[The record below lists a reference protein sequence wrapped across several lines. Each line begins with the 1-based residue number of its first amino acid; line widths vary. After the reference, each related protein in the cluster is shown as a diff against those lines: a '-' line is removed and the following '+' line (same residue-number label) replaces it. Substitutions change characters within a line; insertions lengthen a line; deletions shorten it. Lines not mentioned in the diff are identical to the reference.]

1 MASQVQSARRVV
13 GLRQASL
20 GLCVMLIAEYALGV
34 AVNIYVTVPKS
45 YQGNGLGKAF
55 GDALTKGPT
64 ALVVHAA
71 VGLLVVVAAVTLLVR
86 AILAR
91 HVVVITTASIALLAV
106 IGAANSGAS
115 FVDTGQNSASLV
127 MALLTALAL
136 LCAVS
141 NLYLLGRAAGA
152 TSSSQ

>member
-1 MASQVQSARRVV
+1 
-13 GLRQASL
+13 
-20 GLCVMLIAEYALGV
+20 MLIVEYALGV

-64 ALVVHAA
+64 TLIVHAV
-71 VGLLVVVAAVTLLVR
+71 VGLLVVIAAVTLLVR
-86 AILAR
+86 AIVAR
-91 HVVVITTASIALLAV
+91 HRFVIATAGIALLAV

-115 FVDTGQNSASLV
+115 FVDTGKDSASLT

-136 LCAVS
+136 ICGVS
-141 NLYLLGRAAGA
+141 NLYLLGRAATR
-152 TSSSQ
+152 TSDGSLGK